1 MLEIK
6 TTTKKWGNSVG
17 VIIPKSMG
25 IKEGEK
31 VRIHIEPEERYTKV
45 KDIFGTFH
53 FKKST
58 AEIMKEVDEE
68 LDSEL

>member
-1 MLEIK
+1 
-6 TTTKKWGNSVG
+6 
-17 VIIPKSMG
+17 MG

-31 VRIHIEPEERYTKV
+31 VRIHIEPEEKYTKV
-45 KDIFGTFH
+45 KDLFGTFH
-53 FKKST
+53 FKRST